1 MQLSEIFV
9 RLGEATFTEQLKGI
23 SMGKLKT
30 YKLYE
35 RLKTRCHL
43 QKLNT
48 ETLRKAAPRLLD
60 RISGGEEDLA
70 TEIAQCVLICH
81 MDMIMAVLDFLQIPH
96 EDGFFAKDADIA
108 SYLKEGWQQRVYDEF
123 QDKFSKGVLLLYI
136 NHLDWEMAKAETV
149 FQPAAAAA

>member
-9 RLGEATFTEQLKGI
+9 RLGSDSFGDMLKNVSI
-23 SMGKLKT
+23 GKLKT

-48 ETLRKAAPRLLD
+48 ESLRKAAPRLLE
-60 RISGGEEDLA
+60 RIGGGDEELG

-81 MDMIMAVLDFLQIPH
+81 LDIIVAVLNFLEIPH
-96 EDGFFAKDADIA
+96 EEGFFAKDTEVAG
-108 SYLKEGWQQRVYDEF
+108 YLKEGWQQRTYDEF
-123 QDKFSKGVLLLYI
+123 KDKFPQQVLLLYI
-136 NHLDWEMAKAETV
+136 NHLDWEMGKSETV
-149 FQPAAAAA
+149 FQPAAAS

>member
-48 ETLRKAAPRLLD
+48 ESLRKAAPRLLD
-60 RISGGEEDLA
+60 RISHGEEDLA
-70 TEIAQCVLICH
+70 TELAQCVLICH
-81 MDMIMAVLDFLQIPH
+81 MDMIVAVLDFLQIPH

-108 SYLKEGWQQRVYDEF
+108 SYLKDGWQQRVYDEF
-123 QDKFSKGVLLLYI
+123 QNKFSKGVLLLYI

-149 FQPAAAAA
+149 FQPATAAA

>member
-9 RLGEATFTEQLKGI
+9 RLGGESFGDLLKTV

-48 ETLRKAAPRLLD
+48 ENLRKVAPRLLD
-60 RISGGEEDLA
+60 RIGTGDEELA
-70 TEIAQCVLICH
+70 TEIAQCILICH
-81 MDMIMAVLDFLQIPH
+81 LDMIIAVLNFLEIPH
-96 EDGFFAKDADIA
+96 EEGFFAKDIDVP

-123 QDKFSKGVLLLYI
+123 KDKYPKSVVLLYI
-136 NHLDWEMAKAETV
+136 NHLDWEMAKSETV
-149 FQPAAAAA
+149 FTAPATA

>member
-9 RLGEATFTEQLKGI
+9 RLGGDTLADMLKHV

-30 YKLYE
+30 YKLFE

-60 RISGGEEDLA
+60 RIGGGDQDLGS
-70 TEIAQCVLICH
+70 ELAQCILICH
-81 MDMIMAVLDFLQIPH
+81 LDLIVAVLNFLEIPH
-96 EDGFFAKDADIA
+96 EDGFFAKDIEVAP
-108 SYLKEGWQQRVYDEF
+108 YLKEGWQRRVYDQF
-123 QDKFSKGVLLLYI
+123 QTTHPTSVLLLYI
-136 NHLDWEMAKAETV
+136 NHLDWEMAKSETV
-149 FQPAAAAA
+149 FTP

>member
-9 RLGEATFTEQLKGI
+9 RLGGDTFADMLKHV

-30 YKLYE
+30 YKLFE
-35 RLKTRCHL
+35 RLMIRCHL

-60 RISGGEEDLA
+60 RIGGGDEELGS
-70 TEIAQCVLICH
+70 EIAQCILICH
-81 MDMIMAVLDFLQIPH
+81 LDFIIEVLNFLEIPH
-96 EDGFFAKDADIA
+96 EEGFFAKDIDVPA
-108 SYLKEGWQQRVYDEF
+108 YLKEGWQQRVYDEF
-123 QDKFSKGVLLLYI
+123 TPKRPRSVVLLYI

-149 FQPAAAAA
+149 FIGS

>member
-1 MQLSEIFV
+1 MQLSEIFA
-9 RLGEATFTEQLKGI
+9 RLGGDSFGELLRSV

-60 RISGGEEDLA
+60 RISGGDEELG

-81 MDMIMAVLDFLQIPH
+81 LDMIIAILDFLEIPH
-96 EDGFFAKDADIA
+96 EEGFFAKDTDVV
-108 SYLKEGWQQRVYDEF
+108 SYLKEGWQQRVYDHF
-123 QDKFSKGVLLLYI
+123 QDKYPKAVLLLYI
-136 NHLDWEMAKAETV
+136 NHLDWEMAKSETI
-149 FQPAAAAA
+149 FQPANNAA